1 MLISCHICCVP
12 YMAEGFNSLPVLFF
26 YPENSMQHMDQILEI
41 LSFLGTKILPLGE
54 MSGQML
60 CGFVTVNN
68 LKQRCKFK
76 FANIASRYVFIA
88 TIKNFILAYSSC
100 QVIFLL
106 IIFFYLILLSCQYWM
121 TLR

>member
-1 MLISCHICCVP
+1 
-12 YMAEGFNSLPVLFF
+12 MAEGFNSLPVLFF
-26 YPENSMQHMDQILEI
+26 YPENSMQHMDKILEI

-88 TIKNFILAYSSC
+88 TIKNFILAYFSC
-100 QVIFLL
+100 QVIFFITYLFL
-106 IIFFYLILLSCQYWM
+106 FNIIVLSVLDD
-121 TLR
+121 T